1 MLGGFMGVAK
11 KLISMD
17 ESIARELEIIS
28 KALNKSQKEIV
39 ESALDFYF
47 DYTDGIIA
55 DKITQDIIDGT
66 IKVYDN
72 KEVYDELGIDVEE
85 IEG

>member
-1 MLGGFMGVAK
+1 MSSVK
-11 KLISMD
+11 KLISLD
-17 ESIARELEIIS
+17 ESVANELEIVS

-55 DKITQDIIDGT
+55 DKITDDIKAGKM
-66 IKVYDN
+66 KVYDES
-72 KEVYDELGIDVEE
+72 EVYENLGID
-85 IEG
+85 IENSED